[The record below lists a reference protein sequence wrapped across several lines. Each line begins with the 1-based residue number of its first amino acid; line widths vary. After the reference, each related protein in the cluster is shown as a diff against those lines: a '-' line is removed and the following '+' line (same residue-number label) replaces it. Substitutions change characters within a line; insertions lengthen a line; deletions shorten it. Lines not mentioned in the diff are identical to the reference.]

1 MLAFHQCL
9 SFHTYTEQTTELS
22 ATKEQIS
29 HAVIRMWAQRK
40 QWIKRCES
48 PSGQVAS
55 SSSPIY
61 VMARKEADAL
71 EKEADDVNGDKKE
84 RRSIFYELLNDD

>member
-1 MLAFHQCL
+1 
-9 SFHTYTEQTTELS
+9 
-22 ATKEQIS
+22 
-29 HAVIRMWAQRK
+29 MWAQRK
-40 QWIKRCES
+40 QWIKRRES

-61 VMARKEADAL
+61 VMARKTEEADAL
-71 EKEADDVNGDKKE
+71 EKEANDVNEDKKE